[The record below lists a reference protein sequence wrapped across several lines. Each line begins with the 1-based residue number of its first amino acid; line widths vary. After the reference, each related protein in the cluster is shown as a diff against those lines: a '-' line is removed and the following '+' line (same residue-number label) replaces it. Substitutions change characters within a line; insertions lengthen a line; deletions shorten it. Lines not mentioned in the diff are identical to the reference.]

1 MFNFEDTLELD
12 LTVDKVEEAPLL
24 AQRCFFDLEGALTTA
39 GDIVQLGAIITDWDF
54 NILKVINLY
63 FRNNKKIG
71 AKELSIHQLDSEFL
85 WANSTGHFCEC
96 LDEMPFNT
104 DTPTMFISYT
114 LFDVKRVNEEL
125 AAYGLPLA
133 PFGDQVSSLASLPA
147 ENENCHFDLFK
158 HGRKRGELLAKEL
171 GEEKINKIFE
181 EIKAFGDFE
190 NKGNHDALFDCVMLL
205 ALCRGMV
212 YGRH

>member
-1 MFNFEDTLELD
+1 MFDFKDSIEID
-12 LTVDKVEEAPLL
+12 LTVDKIEEAPLL
-24 AQRCFFDLEGALTTA
+24 AQRCFFDLEGALTIA

-54 NILKVINLY
+54 NILKVVNLY
-63 FRNNKKIG
+63 FRNNKPIS
-71 AKELSIHQLDSEFL
+71 AKEFSIHKLDSEFL

-96 LDEMPFNT
+96 LDQMPFNT
-104 DTPTMFISYT
+104 DVSTMFISYT

-133 PFGDQVSSLASLPA
+133 PFGETVSSLASLPA
-147 ENENCHFDLFK
+147 EGKNCHFDLFK
-158 HGRKRGELLAKEL
+158 HGRKKGDLLAKEI
-171 GEEKINKIFE
+171 GDERINKIFE
-181 EIKAFGDFE
+181 ELKVFGDFK

-212 YGRH
+212 YGGH